1 VDIRIARIFNTFG
14 PRMAHD
20 DGRVITN
27 FIHQALEGKPIT
39 VYGDGSQ
46 TRSFCYVDDLIE
58 GITKLFWAESLHLP
72 INLGNP
78 TPISM
83 LDLASEII
91 SLTDS
96 SSEIIFKELPQD
108 DPQDRRPDITKA
120 MSYLNWKPTISRTD
134 GLKKTLEYILS
145 Q

>member
-1 VDIRIARIFNTFG
+1 MH
-14 PRMAHD
+14 PK
-20 DGRVITN
+20 DGRVVSN
-27 FIHQALEGKPIT
+27 FIVQALMGQDIT
-39 VYGDGSQ
+39 IYGNGSQ
-46 TRSFCYVDDLIE
+46 TRSFCYVDDLID
-58 GITKLFWAESLHLP
+58 GLSKLFWADSIHSP

-91 SLTDS
+91 SLTGS

-120 MSYLNWKPTISRTD
+120 MKHLNWEPAISRTD
-134 GLKKTLEYILS
+134 GLKKTLEHVLS

>member
-1 VDIRIARIFNTFG
+1 
-14 PRMAHD
+14 
-20 DGRVITN
+20 
-27 FIHQALEGKPIT
+27 
-39 VYGDGSQ
+39 
-46 TRSFCYVDDLIE
+46 VDDLID
-58 GITKLFWAESLHLP
+58 GLSKLFWADSIHSP

-120 MSYLNWKPTISRTD
+120 MKHLNWELKFDKERSFAPKTFASRIAH
-134 GLKKTLEYILS
+134 LLPASL
-145 Q
+145 

>member
-1 VDIRIARIFNTFG
+1 
-14 PRMAHD
+14 
-20 DGRVITN
+20 
-27 FIHQALEGKPIT
+27 
-39 VYGDGSQ
+39 
-46 TRSFCYVDDLIE
+46 VDDLID
-58 GITKLFWAESLHLP
+58 GLSKLFWADSIHSP

-83 LDLASEII
+83 LDLAREII
-91 SLTDS
+91 SLTGS

-120 MSYLNWKPTISRTD
+120 MKHLNWAPAISRTD
-134 GLKKTLEYILS
+134 GLKKTLEYVLS

>member
-1 VDIRIARIFNTFG
+1 
-14 PRMAHD
+14 MAQD

-46 TRSFCYVDDLIE
+46 TRSFCYVDDLID
-58 GITKLFWAESLHLP
+58 GLSRLFWTESLHSP

-91 SLTDS
+91 SLTGS

-120 MSYLNWKPTISRTD
+120 MKHLNWEPAISRTD
-134 GLKKTLEYILS
+134 GLKKTLEYVLS